1 MSLWLIGSGKMAI
14 DYARVLNTLDVS
26 FDVIGRGTESA
37 KAFTKETGIEVKIGG
52 LSKALSKFNY
62 PNVAIVAVGVE
73 QLAQTTKEL
82 IKSGTKRILVEKP
95 AGINLHEIKS
105 INSLAS
111 IYNAKVFLAYN
122 RRFYSSIK
130 LAKQFIYNDGGVL
143 SANFEFTE
151 WSHVIE
157 PLIKGKGVKQHW
169 LIGNSSHVIDL
180 AFHLIGRPMDWEYW
194 HAGGVNW
201 HPSSARFAG
210 AGVTE
215 QNVMFSYIADWQAPG
230 RWGIELSTAK
240 HRLILRPLEE
250 LHVTK
255 LGSLTI
261 EKVNLDCELDIDFKP
276 GLFMQT
282 DCFLKSNDQ
291 LFCSLKDQ
299 VENVKLYS
307 KIAGYP
313 I

>member
-37 KAFTKETGIEVKIGG
+37 KTFTKETGIEVKIGG

-73 QLAQTTKEL
+73 QLAQATKEL
-82 IKSGTKRILVEKP
+82 IQSGTKRILVEKP
-95 AGINLHEIKS
+95 AGIDLHEIKS
-105 INSLAS
+105 INSLAG
-111 IYNAKVFLAYN
+111 IYNAKIFLAYN
-122 RRFYSSIK
+122 RRFYSSIN

-180 AFHLIGRPMDWEYW
+180 AFHLIGRPMDWKYW

-240 HRLILRPLEE
+240 NRLILRPLEE

-255 LGSLTI
+255 LGSLTL
-261 EKVNLDCELDIDFKP
+261 EKVDLDCELDINFKP
-276 GLFMQT
+276 GLFKQT

-291 LFCSLKDQ
+291 LFCSLKEQ

-307 KIAGYP
+307 KMAGYST
-313 I
+313 

>member
-1 MSLWLIGSGKMAI
+1 MPIWLIGSGKMAI
-14 DYARVLNTLDVS
+14 DYARVLNALDIS

-37 KAFTKETGIEVKIGG
+37 KTFTNETGIEVKIGG

-73 QLAQTTKEL
+73 QLAQATKEL
-82 IKSGTKRILVEKP
+82 IQSGTKRILVEKP

-105 INSLAS
+105 IHSLAG
-111 IYNAKVFLAYN
+111 IYNAKVFVAYN
-122 RRFYSSIK
+122 RRFYSSIN

-151 WSHVIE
+151 WSRVIE

-180 AFHLIGRPMDWEYW
+180 AFHLIGRPMDWKYW

-261 EKVNLDCELDIDFKP
+261 EKVDLDCELDINFKP
-276 GLFMQT
+276 GLFNQT
-282 DCFLKSNDQ
+282 DCFLKYKDQ
-291 LFCSLKDQ
+291 LLCSLKDQ